1 MPETAS
7 APPPQAG
14 GSRRLVTTV
23 VVLGVLGG
31 GYYVWKHY
39 KDTGEIVGMDAKES
53 KAFVARAKELKDRA
67 AAKAG
72 ALLAESREVFQK
84 RKADLEVWFKERDIK
99 VPTREEL
106 VAIADKYR
114 KGSDEKDAPP
124 VSSPRRRR
132 ERRSSAPEESPRTRP
147 AAASGSASS
156 SSRTTS
162 RSETSRTE
170 TSRSETTHR
179 ETTRVEEAPEGD
191 PYVLGRREFDRA
203 FRHWKN
209 ARPASADEQSE
220 LKTARKHFATARD
233 HFERAK
239 ELDPDDAKIDELL
252 TDCNRFLYDC
262 MKRTILDVY

>member
-114 KGSDEKDAPP
+114 KGSDEKDATP

-162 RSETSRTE
+162 RSETS
-170 TSRSETTHR
+170 
-179 ETTRVEEAPEGD
+179 RVEEAPEGD